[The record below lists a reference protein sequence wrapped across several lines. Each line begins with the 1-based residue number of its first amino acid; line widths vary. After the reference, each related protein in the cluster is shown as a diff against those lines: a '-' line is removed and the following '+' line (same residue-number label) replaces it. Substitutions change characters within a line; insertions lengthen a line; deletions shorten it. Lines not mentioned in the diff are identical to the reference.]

1 MVLRFMPRKS
11 RIIVPDCPH
20 HIIQRGHNRQVVFAA
35 DGDYQYYLESIQE
48 RKEKLGCKV
57 YAFCLMTNHIHLIVD
72 PGEDVKATQ
81 QPAYSPEPL

>member
-35 DGDYQYYLESIQE
+35 DGDYQSLNPFRSGK
-48 RKEKLGCKV
+48 R
-57 YAFCLMTNHIHLIVD
+57 N
-72 PGEDVKATQ
+72 
-81 QPAYSPEPL
+81 